1 MAKLNDPAP
10 DPMAP
15 PDTFQAVL
23 KVAFEVHNAGR
34 HAEAEALCRVLLDR
48 HAHDPQLRFLLG
60 MVLHRLGRDR
70 EALEHLTRA
79 AELPA
84 PAARVFNALGLV
96 QHALGEEAR
105 AVASYELALAL
116 GPPSADTFYSLGNAC
131 YNLGEVERAISCFQQ
146 AVALHPRDA
155 ASWNNLAKC
164 LKDCNRLEE
173 SLAAYDQS
181 LAADPDYPLARY
193 GRTIVLLTAGRL
205 PEGFYEY
212 NQWRNQQRVKP
223 REFPRPAWRGEPVP
237 GRTLFLHAEQGFGD
251 ALQDVR
257 FIPLARA
264 RAGAAKVIL
273 ECRPELKTLF
283 VHSSCADVVIAYGET
298 IPAFDCWTSLISLPG
313 LLDMTAPT
321 IPGHTPYLQAP
332 HGPPLPAAPAG
343 HRKVGLVWAGNP
355 AHHNDAARSL
365 RLAELAPLL
374 QVPGVTFYSL
384 QRPVPAR
391 DEAAFRSTPNLV
403 DLGGRL
409 DDFLATAA
417 AVAQLDLVIAVDT
430 AVAHLA
436 GALGKPTWTLLPFS
450 PDWRWFLD
458 RPDTP
463 WYPTM
468 RLCRQPQRGQWPPVL
483 RQVAAA
489 LAGFTPPPEGAF

>member
-1 MAKLNDPAP
+1 MATLKDPVPGPPARP
-10 DPMAP
+10 DP
-15 PDTFQAVL
+15 FQAVL
-23 KVAFEVHNAGR
+23 KVAFDLHNAGR
-34 HAEAEALCRVLLDR
+34 HMEAEAICRVLLDR
-48 HAHDPQLRFLLG
+48 QPHDPQLLFLLG

-79 AELPA
+79 AGLPA
-84 PAARVFNALGLV
+84 PAARIFNALGLV
-96 QHALGEEAR
+96 HHALGEEAR
-105 AVASYELALAL
+105 AVENYERALAL
-116 GPPSADTFYSLGNAC
+116 GPPSAGLYYNLGNAC
-131 YNLGEVERAISCFQQ
+131 YLLGDVERAISFFQQ
-146 AVALHPRDA
+146 AVALDPRDA

-212 NQWRNQQRVKP
+212 NKWRNQQRVKP

-257 FIPLARA
+257 FIPSARA

-283 VHSSCADVVIAYGET
+283 THSGCADEVIAYGET

-313 LLDMTAPT
+313 LLDTTLPS
-321 IPGHTPYLQAP
+321 IPGQNPYLQAP
-332 HGPPLPAAPAG
+332 PAPSLPPAPAG

-355 AHHNDAARSL
+355 THHNDAARSL
-365 RLAELAPLL
+365 RLAEFAPLWQL
-374 QVPGVTFYSL
+374 PGLTFYSL
-384 QRPVPAR
+384 QTPVPAR
-391 DEAAFRSTPNLV
+391 DAEAFHSAPNLM

-409 DDFLATAA
+409 NDFLATATM
-417 AVAQLDLVIAVDT
+417 VAQLDLIITVDT

-468 RLCRQPQRGQWPPVL
+468 RLFRQPHRGQWPPVIGRVVESL
-483 RQVAAA
+483 GRFAPSQEP
-489 LAGFTPPPEGAF
+489 AG